1 MYNIPNQLP
10 YTSTYPTGLPACS
23 SEPDTISPPKDRPF
37 NGFRVAKSV
46 SAKALVDDVRNQVQ
60 NYEMFMVRT
69 RARRAKDQIIFV
81 RQIESIVCDLIH
93 REITKPGAWTAITFS
108 KAFLGQKDRYRP
120 KVLSETLPAVIQHMA
135 TPEME
140 FIEIIKG
147 VRNPFNPSLSRQ
159 TVIRAGKR
167 LRDRIEEHKLTLDD
181 LGLDQ
186 TQELIILKDTKE
198 DLWDNGQW
206 LQYQDT
212 NQTIRYR
219 QELTHIN
226 DWLEQAELEFIPYGV
241 ISTKFDT
248 SDRRLRRYFNDN
260 SFEHG
265 GRLFGGFWQNMKKDM
280 RKDIVIDG
288 MDTVT
293 LDYGQMIAR
302 VLYGHAGKPFE
313 FQDAYS
319 VPGLEGYRSGVKKVF
334 SAMLYSDSPLKRMP
348 QGCRELFPQKFTY
361 ADVAE
366 KIIQHHHQV
375 VKLLHAGIGPAL
387 TYQESNILISVLTK
401 LIDLGITALPLHD
414 AVIVA
419 DEHEEQTRSIM
430 LSVFREVVGIE
441 AVVSSE

>member
-1 MYNIPNQLP
+1 MYKIPTQARCK
-10 YTSTYPTGLPACS
+10 STPITIPSARSL
-23 SEPDTISPPKDRPF
+23 EPDTPCVAKDRPF
-37 NGFRVAKSV
+37 NGFRIAKSV
-46 SAKALVDDVRNQVQ
+46 SAMALIDDVRNQVQ

-69 RARRAKDQIIFV
+69 RARRAKDQINFA
-81 RQIESIVCDLIH
+81 RQIESIICDLIH
-93 REITKPGAWTAITFS
+93 RKITKPGAWVAITFS
-108 KAFLGQKDRYRP
+108 KVFLGQKDRYRA
-120 KVLSETLPAVIQHMA
+120 KVLSQTLPSIVQHMA
-135 TPEME
+135 TPELE
-140 FIEIIKG
+140 FVEIIKG
-147 VRNPFNPSLSRQ
+147 ARNPFDPSLSRQ

-167 LRDRIEEHKLTLDD
+167 LRDRIEEYGLTLAD
-181 LGLDQ
+181 LGLDK

-198 DLWDNGQW
+198 DLWDNGKW

-212 NQTIRYR
+212 SQTIRSR

-226 DWLEQAELEFIPYGV
+226 DWLEQADLEFIPYGAT
-241 ISTKFDT
+241 SAKFDT
-248 SDRRLRRYFNDN
+248 SDRRLRRYFNNN

-319 VPGLEGYRSGVKKVF
+319 VPGLEGCRSGVKKVF
-334 SAMLYSDSPLKRMP
+334 SAMLYSQSPLKRMP
-348 QGCRELFPQKFTY
+348 QGCRELFPQKITY
-361 ADVAE
+361 TDVAE

-375 VKLLHAGIGPAL
+375 ADLLHAGIGPAL

-419 DEHEEQTRSIM
+419 EEHEEQTRSIM

-441 AVVSSE
+441 AVISFE

>member
-1 MYNIPNQLP
+1 MYKIPTQARRR
-10 YTSTYPTGLPACS
+10 PTPITRPSARS
-23 SEPDTISPPKDRPF
+23 FEPDTTCVAKDRPF
-37 NGFRVAKSV
+37 NGFRFAKSLSV
-46 SAKALVDDVRNQVQ
+46 KTVVDDVRNQVQ
-60 NYEMFMVRT
+60 NYEMSMIRS
-69 RARRAKDQIIFV
+69 RARREKDQITFA

-93 REITKPGAWTAITFS
+93 REITKPGAWVAITFS
-108 KAFLGQKDRYRP
+108 KAFLGQRDRYRA
-120 KVLSETLPAVIQHMA
+120 KVLSETLPVIVQHMA
-135 TPEME
+135 TPEMD
-140 FIEIIKG
+140 FVEIIKG
-147 VRNPFNPSLSRQ
+147 TRNPFDPSLSRQ

-167 LRDRIEEHKLTLDD
+167 LRDRTEEYGLTLDD
-181 LGLDQ
+181 LGIDK
-186 TQELIILKDTKE
+186 TQELIVLKDTKE
-198 DLWDNGQW
+198 DLWDNGKW

-212 NQTIRYR
+212 SQTIRYR

-226 DWLEQAELEFIPYGV
+226 DWLEQADLEFIPYGAT
-241 ISTKFDT
+241 STKLDT
-248 SDRRLRRYFNDN
+248 SDRRLRRYFNNN

-265 GRLFGGFWQNMKKDM
+265 GRLFGGFWQNMKKNM

-319 VPGLEGYRSGVKKVF
+319 VPRLEGCRSGVKKVF

-375 VKLLHAGIGPAL
+375 ADLLHAGIGPAL

-441 AVVSSE
+441 AIISSE

>member
-1 MYNIPNQLP
+1 MYKPLTQARCKSNPFTRPSARSLDLD
-10 YTSTYPTGLPACS
+10 TACVA
-23 SEPDTISPPKDRPF
+23 KDRPF
-37 NGFRVAKSV
+37 NGFRVARSL
-46 SAKALVDDVRNQVQ
+46 SAKTVADDVRNQVQ
-60 NYEMFMVRT
+60 NYEMKMIRS
-69 RARRAKDQIIFV
+69 RARREKDQINFV
-81 RQIESIVCDLIH
+81 RQIESIVCDLVH
-93 REITKPGAWTAITFS
+93 REITKPGAWVAITFS
-108 KAFLGQKDRYRP
+108 KVVLGQKDRYRA
-120 KVLSETLPAVIQHMA
+120 KVLSENLPVLVQHMA

-140 FIEIIKG
+140 FVEVIKG
-147 VRNPFNPSLSRQ
+147 ARNPFDPSLSRQ

-167 LRDRIEEHKLTLDD
+167 LRDRIEEYRLTLDD

-186 TQELIILKDTKE
+186 TQELIILKDTKQ
-198 DLWDNGQW
+198 DLWDKGKW
-206 LQYQDT
+206 LQYPDT
-212 NQTIRYR
+212 DQTIRYR

-226 DWLEQAELEFIPYGV
+226 DWLEQADLEFIPYGV
-241 ISTKFDT
+241 TSTKFDS
-248 SDRRLRRYFNDN
+248 SDRRLRRYFNNN

-319 VPGLEGYRSGVKKVF
+319 VPGLEGCRSGVKKVF
-334 SAMLYSDSPLKRMP
+334 SAMLYSDTPLKRMP
-348 QGCRELFPQKFTY
+348 QGCRGLFPLKFTY

-375 VKLLHAGIGPAL
+375 ADLLHAGIGPAL

-430 LSVFREVVGIE
+430 LSVFREVVGIK
-441 AVVSSE
+441 AIISSE